1 MTDSQPPAPD
11 GLIPEDSF
19 GGRVSAMLGGY
30 SPILRWYRRLRP
42 RWLWLRLD
50 PIGRATRR
58 YLASND
64 LTVKRGY
71 AEGMMFPPRAIA
83 RVGFLST
90 KLIGAYEH
98 ELEEALAKVAG
109 HDLFVDVGSGEGF
122 YCVSTKLRAP
132 DTRVIGF
139 ETDEA
144 ERKVA
149 REMAALNAV
158 EIELEG
164 TATPEAIASIGP
176 GSLFL
181 MTDIEGG
188 EFEFVDPE
196 RIPRLREAT
205 MLIEVHP
212 ATREGL
218 RATLIER
225 FADTHSHTVILGQP
239 KHFDDFPELT
249 GWPAEQANLAVT
261 EGRPALPEWLLL
273 EPIAR

>member
-1 MTDSQPPAPD
+1 
-11 GLIPEDSF
+11 
-19 GGRVSAMLGGY
+19 MLGGY

-42 RWLWLRLD
+42 RWLWLRID

-71 AEGMMFPPRAIA
+71 AAGMKFPPRAVA

-98 ELEEALAKVAG
+98 ELEEALSRVAG
-109 HDLFVDVGSGEGF
+109 HDLFVDVGSGEGY
-122 YCVSTKLRAP
+122 YCVATKLRAP
-132 DTRVIGF
+132 ETRVIGF

-149 REMAALNAV
+149 REMAELNGV
-158 EIELEG
+158 EIELQG
-164 TATPEAIASIGP
+164 TATPETIAALDA

-218 RATLIER
+218 RKTLIER
-225 FADTHSHTVILGQP
+225 FADTHRHQVILGQP
-239 KHFDDFPELT
+239 KRFDDFPELS
-249 GWPAEQANLAVT
+249 GWPSELANLAVT

-273 EPIAR
+273 EPLGG